1 MLRANRAWSP
11 PTGIILELHDT
22 LRLRR
27 LLDTRP
33 VASLA
38 TLHRGEPAVS
48 MVPFVLPAGADELL
62 IHVSAL
68 ATHTRDLQAHPQ
80 AGLLVMAE
88 PDAQTPPQALPR
100 VSLQVQ
106 ARTLARDGGEYET
119 AKAAYL
125 ARFPD
130 SAVTFELADFSIVVL
145 APLSA
150 RLVAGFG
157 RAHALAGEPL
167 RDWLRS

>member
-1 MLRANRAWSP
+1 MTDAPERPDSSDVDDAQ
-11 PTGIILELHDT
+11 
-22 LRLRR
+22 RLRR
-27 LLDTRP
+27 LLDERP

-48 MVPFVLPAGADELL
+48 MVPFVLRRDDGALL

-68 ATHTRDLQAHPQ
+68 ATHTRDMQAHPRVS
-80 AGLLVMAE
+80 LMVMAE
-88 PDAQTPPQALPR
+88 PDAATPPQALPR
-100 VSLQVQ
+100 VTLQCEAQ
-106 ARTLARDGGEYET
+106 AIPREGAAYEA

-130 SAVTFELADFSIVVL
+130 AAITFELADFSLVAL
-145 APLSA
+145 TPHSA

-157 RAHALAGEPL
+157 RAHALVGEAL
-167 RDWLRS
+167 QRWLRA